1 MRHSQSPRY
10 RQRLLAPLIALA
22 IVVAA
27 SLPGGA
33 DSPAPH
39 NKEVIHNQGGR
50 KAVAPNRRDHV
61 APARNSRGRFV
72 PSQGVL
78 GQDLFPAVTR
88 SDLAAVQTL
97 LKQGADPN
105 SRNSLEMTPL
115 FLAAG
120 SGQTEVMEALLA
132 AGAKL
137 DVDTPYGSPLTSACV
152 TGAVPAINFL
162 LSHGSRVDVIR
173 PDGITLLMLV
183 SRADLPDIARALL
196 RRKADVNATDS
207 DGASALVYAAREG
220 RVEAGRVLLGAGAM
234 VDAADRHRWT
244 PLMHAAVNGHTE
256 FVRLL
261 LEKGANPNMRDAAGQ
276 TPLLLTAA
284 YGDYPEVLQALLK
297 AGASSG
303 TLDARKRSAA
313 TLATARGHTESAR
326 LLSLQPGAP
335 AGTGAAVTPRSP
347 KEAVAVSLVALDHS
361 MFVFNRMAACISCHH
376 EGLGRTATGT
386 AAQHGFTLPAD
397 PERTMQTRIT
407 AELEALRPLHQQAL
421 TDAQAMK
428 RVPLIELGD
437 IPIYYGYVLA
447 GMAAHRQPPTAS
459 LGAVAMVVARQQL
472 PDGHWMFGAPR
483 VPMESSNFTMTA
495 LAIQALRVYG
505 PAANAKESSTRLA
518 KARAWLLAT
527 PAQTA
532 EDRAMRLL
540 GLKWAGVNEAQR
552 KQAMDDLRA
561 EQRADGGWAQLP
573 PLQSDAY
580 ATGQALYALHEGG
593 ALPVTDP
600 LYRRGIEFLLRTQEE
615 DGTWFVNK
623 RALPANNYFDA
634 GFAHGVSQYS
644 SFNATCWAT
653 MALAETMPETTPE
666 TVTRSVQ
673 RSRQQAV
680 PVASEARFKLHYLA
694 QNPK

>member
-1 MRHSQSPRY
+1 MRHFQSTRY
-10 RQRLLAPLIALA
+10 GQRLLALVAALA

-27 SLPGGA
+27 SPSGGA
-33 DSPAPH
+33 NAPAPH
-39 NKEVIHNQGGR
+39 GKQVIHQKVIHNQYGQ
-50 KAVAPNRRDHV
+50 KAVARNSWDHV
-61 APARNSRGRFV
+61 APARSSRGHLV
-72 PSQGVL
+72 PSRGVL

-88 SDLAAVQTL
+88 GELARVQTL
-97 LKQGADPN
+97 LKQGADPD
-105 SRNSLEMTPL
+105 SRNTLEMTPL

-120 SGQTEVMEALLA
+120 SGQTKVMEALLA

-137 DVDTPYGSPLTSACV
+137 DAETPFGSPLTSACV
-152 TGAVPAINFL
+152 TGAVPAIDFL
-162 LSHGSRVDVIR
+162 LSHGSRVDIIR

-183 SRADLPDIARALL
+183 SRADLPDIASALL

-207 DGASALVYAAREG
+207 NGASALVYAAREG
-220 RVEAGRVLLGAGAM
+220 QIEAGRVLLGAGAK
-234 VDAADRHRWT
+234 VDAADRRGWT

-261 LEKGANPNMRDAAGQ
+261 LEKGADPNRRDAAGQ

-284 YGDYPEVLQALLK
+284 YGDYPAVLQVLLK
-297 AGASSG
+297 AGASPG
-303 TLDARKRSAA
+303 ALDAAKRSAA
-313 TLATARGHTESAR
+313 TLAAARGHTESVQ
-326 LLSLQPGAP
+326 LLSLQSGAP
-335 AGTGAAVTPRSP
+335 AGTVVAVPLRSP
-347 KEAVAVSLVALDHS
+347 NEAVAVSLIAIDHS
-361 MFVFNRMAACISCHH
+361 MLVFNRMAACISCHH

-386 AAQHGFTLPAD
+386 AAQHGFALPAD
-397 PERTMQTRIT
+397 PERTMRTRIT
-407 AELEALRPLHQQAL
+407 AEMEALRPLHQQSL
-421 TDAQAMK
+421 TDAQTMK
-428 RVPLIELGD
+428 RIPLIELGD
-437 IPIYYGYVLA
+437 IPLYYGYVLA
-447 GMAAHRQPPTAS
+447 GMAAHRQPPTVS
-459 LGAVAMVVARQQL
+459 LGAMTMVVARQQL
-472 PDGHWMFGAPR
+472 PDGHWMFGASR

-495 LAIQALRVYG
+495 LAVQALRVYG
-505 PAANAKESSTRLA
+505 PAANTKESSARLA
-518 KARAWLLAT
+518 KAGAWLLAT
-527 PAQTA
+527 PVQTN

-552 KQAMDDLRA
+552 KQAMDELRA
-561 EQRADGGWAQLP
+561 EQRADGGWAQLLL
-573 PLQSDAY
+573 LQSDAY

-600 LYRRGIEFLLRTQEE
+600 LYQRGVQFLLRTQEE

-623 RALPANNYFDA
+623 RALPVNNYFDA

-680 PVASEARFKLHYLA
+680 PVASEARFK
-694 QNPK
+694 P